1 MTSNQSLEGITVI
14 DCSQILAGPFCSM
27 LLADHGARVI
37 KVEKPNVGDDVRG
50 WGPPFIGDD
59 SSAFVQ
65 INRNKESISLDIKE
79 KSGKE
84 ILKKLIKTADV
95 LIENSRV
102 GTMDK
107 LGFGYDDVKKINSK
121 IIYCSITGFG
131 SEGPYSKR
139 GGFDLIAQGMSGL
152 MSITGHP
159 DSPPAKVGVPIAD
172 LNTGMFA
179 MQGILSAYIHRLKKN
194 EGQYMEVSLLES
206 ALAYT
211 MYESS
216 IYFTT
221 GKISTPDG
229 SAHRLTAPY
238 QAFKTKDGY
247 INIGAANQS
256 NWERLLNV
264 LGLENL
270 NKDPEFSD
278 SKNRQLN
285 RKKLEKILEKIF
297 ITKSSKEWIKMLI
310 ESSIPSGPIYNMKEV
325 WEDEQVKYRKMDV
338 KLDHPKQKKSRNI
351 GVAVKLSKTP
361 GKIKTPAPLYGE
373 HSSKILKELGYSED
387 EIKNLINSN
396 ISGMG

>member
-1 MTSNQSLEGITVI
+1 
-14 DCSQILAGPFCSM
+14 
-27 LLADHGARVI
+27 
-37 KVEKPNVGDDVRG
+37 
-50 WGPPFIGDD
+50 
-59 SSAFVQ
+59 
-65 INRNKESISLDIKE
+65 
-79 KSGKE
+79 
-84 ILKKLIKTADV
+84 
-95 LIENSRV
+95 
-102 GTMDK
+102 MDK
-107 LGFGYDDVKKINSK
+107 LGFGYQDSKKINSK

-131 SEGPYSKR
+131 TDGPYAKR

-159 DSPPAKVGVPIAD
+159 DTPPVKVGVPIAD

-194 EGQYMEVSLLES
+194 EGQYLEVSLLES

-256 NWERLLNV
+256 NWERLTKV
-264 LGLENL
+264 LGMEKL
-270 NKDPEFSD
+270 NDNPDFSD

-285 RKKLEKILEKIF
+285 KVKLEKILEEVF
-297 ITKSSKEWIKMLI
+297 ITKSSKEWISILI
-310 ESSIPSGPIYNMKEV
+310 
-325 WEDEQVKYRKMDV
+325 
-338 KLDHPKQKKSRNI
+338 
-351 GVAVKLSKTP
+351 AVSYTHLTLPTKR
-361 GKIKTPAPLYGE
+361 IV
-373 HSSKILKELGYSED
+373 
-387 EIKNLINSN
+387 
-396 ISGMG
+396 

>member
-37 KVEKPNVGDDVRG
+37 KVEKPNGGDDVRG

-65 INRNKESISLDIKE
+65 LNRNKESISLDIKE
-79 KSGKE
+79 NPGKE

-278 SKNRQLN
+278 SKNRQIN

>member
-37 KVEKPNVGDDVRG
+37 KVEKPNGGDDVRG

-65 INRNKESISLDIKE
+65 LNRNKESISLDIKE

-152 MSITGHP
+152 MSITGYP

-270 NKDPEFSD
+270 DKDPEFSD
-278 SKNRQLN
+278 SKSRQLN

-297 ITKSSKEWIKMLI
+297 ITKSSKEWITILI
-310 ESSIPSGPIYNMKEV
+310 ESSIPSGPIYNPVSYTHLTLPTKRIV
-325 WEDEQVKYRKMDV
+325 
-338 KLDHPKQKKSRNI
+338 
-351 GVAVKLSKTP
+351 
-361 GKIKTPAPLYGE
+361 
-373 HSSKILKELGYSED
+373 
-387 EIKNLINSN
+387 
-396 ISGMG
+396 

>member
-37 KVEKPNVGDDVRG
+37 KVEKPNGGDDVRG

-65 INRNKESISLDIKE
+65 LNRNKESISLDIKE

-107 LGFGYDDVKKINSK
+107 LGFGYNDVKKINSK

-131 SEGPYSKR
+131 SGGPYSKR

-278 SKNRQLN
+278 SKSRQVN

-297 ITKSSKEWIKMLI
+297 ITKSSKEWINILI
-310 ESSIPSGPIYNMKEV
+310 ENSIPSGPIYNMKEV

-338 KLDHPKQKKSRNI
+338 ELDHPKQKNIRNI

-361 GKIKTPAPLYGE
+361 GKIKTSAPLYGE
-373 HSSKILKELGYSED
+373 HSIKILKELGYSED
-387 EIKNLINSN
+387 EIKKLIKSN

>member
-37 KVEKPNVGDDVRG
+37 KVEKPNGGDDVRG

-65 INRNKESISLDIKE
+65 LNRNKESISLDIKE

-107 LGFGYDDVKKINSK
+107 LGFGYNDVKKINSK

-278 SKNRQLN
+278 SKSRQIN

-338 KLDHPKQKKSRNI
+338 KLDHPKQKNSRNI

-373 HSSKILKELGYSED
+373 HSKDILKELGYSD
-387 EIKNLINSN
+387 EESDNLIKSN
-396 ISGMG
+396 ISGMK

>member
-37 KVEKPNVGDDVRG
+37 KVEKPNGGDDVRG

-65 INRNKESISLDIKE
+65 LNRNKESISLDIKE

-387 EIKNLINSN
+387 EIKNLINLN

>member
-37 KVEKPNVGDDVRG
+37 KVEKPNGGDDVRG

-65 INRNKESISLDIKE
+65 LNRNKESISLDIKE

-278 SKNRQLN
+278 SKNRQIN

-338 KLDHPKQKKSRNI
+338 KLDHPKQKNSRNI

-373 HSSKILKELGYSED
+373 HSVKILKELGYSED
-387 EIKNLINSN
+387 EIKNLINLN

>member
-37 KVEKPNVGDDVRG
+37 KVEKPNGGDDVRG

-79 KSGKE
+79 NPGKE

-297 ITKSSKEWIKMLI
+297 ITKSSKEWINMLI
-310 ESSIPSGPIYNMKEV
+310 ENSIPSGPIYNMKEV

-338 KLDHPKQKKSRNI
+338 KLDHPKQKNSRNI

-373 HSSKILKELGYSED
+373 HSIKILKELGYSED
-387 EIKNLINSN
+387 EIINLLNSN
-396 ISGMG
+396 ISGMR

>member
-37 KVEKPNVGDDVRG
+37 KVEKPNGGDDVRG

-79 KSGKE
+79 NPGKE

-297 ITKSSKEWIKMLI
+297 ITRSSKEWISMLI
-310 ESSIPSGPIYNMKEV
+310 ENSIPSGPIYNMKEV

-338 KLDHPKQKKSRNI
+338 KLDHPKQKNNRNI

-387 EIKNLINSN
+387 EIINLLNSN
-396 ISGMG
+396 ISGMR

>member
-37 KVEKPNVGDDVRG
+37 KVEKPNGGDDVRG
-50 WGPPFIGDD
+50 WGPTFIGDD

-79 KSGKE
+79 NPGKE

-297 ITKSSKEWIKMLI
+297 ITKSSKEWINMLI
-310 ESSIPSGPIYNMKEV
+310 ENSIPSGPIYNMKEV

-338 KLDHPKQKKSRNI
+338 KLDHPKQKNNRNI

-387 EIKNLINSN
+387 EICLLYTSDAADE
-396 ISGMG
+396 

>member
-37 KVEKPNVGDDVRG
+37 KVEKPNGGDDVRG

-270 NKDPEFSD
+270 NKDPDFSD
-278 SKNRQLN
+278 SKSRQVN

>member
-1 MTSNQSLEGITVI
+1 
-14 DCSQILAGPFCSM
+14 
-27 LLADHGARVI
+27 
-37 KVEKPNVGDDVRG
+37 
-50 WGPPFIGDD
+50 
-59 SSAFVQ
+59 
-65 INRNKESISLDIKE
+65 
-79 KSGKE
+79 
-84 ILKKLIKTADV
+84 
-95 LIENSRV
+95 
-102 GTMDK
+102 
-107 LGFGYDDVKKINSK
+107 
-121 IIYCSITGFG
+121 
-131 SEGPYSKR
+131 
-139 GGFDLIAQGMSGL
+139 MSGL

-159 DSPPAKVGVPIAD
+159 NSPPAKVGVPIAD

-278 SKNRQLN
+278 SKNRQIN
-285 RKKLEKILEKIF
+285 R
-297 ITKSSKEWIKMLI
+297 
-310 ESSIPSGPIYNMKEV
+310 
-325 WEDEQVKYRKMDV
+325 
-338 KLDHPKQKKSRNI
+338 
-351 GVAVKLSKTP
+351 
-361 GKIKTPAPLYGE
+361 
-373 HSSKILKELGYSED
+373 
-387 EIKNLINSN
+387 
-396 ISGMG
+396 